1 MVPIAMLFDFF
12 LWYTI
17 TVVIVSL
24 YFTFRLAYIVLR
36 RLLGKQSIK
45 QSRPTTRTI
54 IVIGSG
60 GHTAE
65 MLRLINTMNKS
76 KFTPRLYI
84 LADSDTTSHVRIE
97 SVESGT
103 DWSIVSIPRSRS
115 VNQSYL
121 TSVSSTIHSTIMTV
135 PEVLSFKPDIVL
147 CNGPGTCIPVCFVA
161 FMMILFQHADI
172 SIIFVESIC
181 RVNTLSLTGK
191 ILYFVADLMIVQ
203 WPELKQKYG
212 SRVKYLDEGLSI

>member
-1 MVPIAMLFDFF
+1 M
-12 LWYTI
+12 
-17 TVVIVSL
+17 
-24 YFTFRLAYIVLR
+24 YIVMQ

-45 QSRPTTRTI
+45 QSKSTIRTV

-65 MLRLINTMNKS
+65 MLRLINTMNMS
-76 KFTPRLYI
+76 KFTPRMYI
-84 LADSDTTSHVRIE
+84 LADTDTTSRTRIE
-97 SVESGT
+97 SVESGS
-103 DWSIVSIPRSRS
+103 DWSVVSIPRSRS

-121 TSVSSTIHSTIMTV
+121 TSVLSTIHSTIITV
-135 PEVLSFKPDIVL
+135 PELLSFKPDIVL

-172 SIIFVESIC
+172 SIIFIESIC

-191 ILYFVADLMIVQ
+191 ILYFVADLIIVQ
-203 WPELKQKYG
+203 WPELKTKYG
-212 SRVKYLDEGLSI
+212 SRVKYLNEGLSL

>member
-1 MVPIAMLFDFF
+1 MLDF
-12 LWYTI
+12 LLLHIIILVLILIY
-17 TVVIVSL
+17 
-24 YFTFRLAYIVLR
+24 YTFRLSYLILR
-36 RLLGKQSIK
+36 RFLCIQSIK
-45 QSRPTTRTI
+45 QPKPTTRTI

-60 GHTAE
+60 GHTTE
-65 MLRLINTMNKS
+65 MLRLVNTMNKS

-84 LADSDTTSHVRIE
+84 LADSDMTSQVHIE
-97 SVESGT
+97 NAESGT

-121 TSVSSTIHSTIMTV
+121 TSILSTIHSTITTA

-161 FMMILFQHADI
+161 FLMILIEHADI

-181 RVNTLSLTGK
+181 RVYTLSLTGK
-191 ILYFVADLMIVQ
+191 ILYFIADLIIVQ
-203 WPELKQKYG
+203 WPELKRNYG
-212 SRVKYLDEGLSI
+212 ERVKYLNEGLSI